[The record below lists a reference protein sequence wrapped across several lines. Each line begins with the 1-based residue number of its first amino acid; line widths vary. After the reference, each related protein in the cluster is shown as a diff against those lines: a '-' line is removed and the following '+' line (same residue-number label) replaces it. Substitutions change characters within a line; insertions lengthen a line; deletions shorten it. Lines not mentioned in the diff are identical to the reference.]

1 MKPAL
6 PEVGFGSASEDGAE
20 VDVEL
25 DALELDDETDDDE
38 DFPADEDLIDALG
51 FDPDELDEDVEEASE
66 EKSEE
71 PRADSKKLDS
81 ILDKLKSITG

>member
-1 MKPAL
+1 MKPVL

-38 DFPADEDLIDALG
+38 DVPADEDLIDALG
-51 FDPDELDEDVEEASE
+51 FNPDEEIDSE
-66 EKSEE
+66 ERADANKEE
-71 PRADSKKLDS
+71 LRADSTKLDS